1 MPGLLRKLVIIAAV
15 DGLILQSSGNGL
27 RHSGNNEPSSL
38 RIDYKTN
45 KVSSLPAPASDLDE
59 DRDSGLEAYG
69 LVGKQPISC
78 LNISVAV
85 LCAGYSILRWR
96 FISRSVTEIPI
107 ANVQR
112 AVQRA
117 AIRCVIFFPHL
128 YHSAATSGSDTG
140 QAHLCCD

>member
-1 MPGLLRKLVIIAAV
+1 MPGLLGKLVIIAAV

-59 DRDSGLEAYG
+59 ARDSGLEAYG
-69 LVGKQPISC
+69 LVGKQPVPC
-78 LNISVAV
+78 LNMSVAV
-85 LCAGYSILRWR
+85 LCAGFSILRWRR
-96 FISRSVTEIPI
+96 FISRSVTDIPI

-112 AVQRA
+112 AFQKGCYPLRQILSSSLSLSGNKWLRYRA
-117 AIRCVIFFPHL
+117 SPFML
-128 YHSAATSGSDTG
+128 
-140 QAHLCCD
+140 